1 MLRSTFCHLPG
12 IGLQRERQLWS
23 VGVGSWDML
32 SEAEKLPRLA
42 STRDRIKILL
52 DESRKNLELSDPS
65 YFARLLPVNQH
76 WRLFPEFRHTT
87 AYLDI
92 ETTGLGFE
100 SHITTIVVYDGSRL
114 SHYVWG
120 QNLAD
125 FEDDIRRYKLLV
137 TYNGKCFDLPFI
149 ERDLKVKLRQAHIDL
164 RYVLKSLGY
173 MGGLKACEKRVGIGR
188 NELEG
193 VDGYF
198 AVLLWDNYVSSNN
211 DRALETLL
219 AYNSL
224 DVVNLETLMVIAYNM
239 KVKRTPFAKTHLLSL
254 PASPVLP
261 FAPDIETIARIRRST
276 GL

>member
-92 ETTGLGFE
+92 ETTGL
-100 SHITTIVVYDGSRL
+100 
-114 SHYVWG
+114 
-120 QNLAD
+120 
-125 FEDDIRRYKLLV
+125 
-137 TYNGKCFDLPFI
+137 
-149 ERDLKVKLRQAHIDL
+149 
-164 RYVLKSLGY
+164 
-173 MGGLKACEKRVGIGR
+173 
-188 NELEG
+188 
-193 VDGYF
+193 
-198 AVLLWDNYVSSNN
+198 
-211 DRALETLL
+211 
-219 AYNSL
+219 
-224 DVVNLETLMVIAYNM
+224 
-239 KVKRTPFAKTHLLSL
+239 
-254 PASPVLP
+254 
-261 FAPDIETIARIRRST
+261 
-276 GL
+276 

>member
-239 KVKRTPFAKTHLLSL
+239 KVKRTPFAKTPLLSL